1 MVQKYSHQVIR
12 GRALSAAGDAPGLE
26 VPEPAV
32 RRGAASPSRPVQV
45 REDDAGGDERSAPG
59 AQLDP
64 GLVRTVEEPVL
75 QEEDGSVGQ
84 QRVPLHLPEADAS
97 PAAAALDW
105 LPGDLVDRPHAP
117 DLELVAHH
125 VAEALVVD
133 DAHEDLSAH
142 LDTVC
147 EEEDLGG
154 EKFPNF
160 PTNSDPLIDTTLY
173 STFCALQRIFNI
185 FAMY

>member
-26 VPEPAV
+26 VPEPAD
-32 RRGAASPSRPVQV
+32 RRGASPAWPIRV
-45 REDDAGGDERSAPG
+45 RQDDAGGDKRSASG

-84 QRVPLHLPEADAS
+84 QGVPFHLAKADAS

-147 EEEDLGG
+147 EEE
-154 EKFPNF
+154 E
-160 PTNSDPLIDTTLY
+160 
-173 STFCALQRIFNI
+173 
-185 FAMY
+185 